1 VTSRGTESHS
11 TGEAVPRGIEPR
23 GVEPLWRLRDY
34 RMYWSASTISHAGS
48 ALTNVALPLLVF
60 GLTGST
66 LLTGLVVAVEGG
78 YSGGASWFSRIV
90 RMRC

>member
-1 VTSRGTESHS
+1 VVLSRCGAFAT
-11 TGEAVPRGIEPR
+11 TGCTG
-23 GVEPLWRLRDY
+23 
-34 RMYWSASTISHAGS
+34 SASTISHAGS

-78 YSGGASWFSRIV
+78 CSGGASWFSRIV